1 MNDKRVHL
9 QNSVDAMLVLTD
21 TMHDLIDESDFSNNR
36 KAKLQ
41 TDLAT
46 IRYRTS
52 ALKEDISKEKEVT
65 ADGICN

>member
-1 MNDKRVHL
+1 MSDKGICL
-9 QNSVDAMLVLTD
+9 QNSIDEMLVLTD
-21 TMHDLIDESDFSNNR
+21 IVHGLIDESDFRDNR

-52 ALKEDISKEKEVT
+52 TLKEDISKEKEET
-65 ADGICN
+65 TDGICN

>member
-1 MNDKRVHL
+1 MNDKGVYL
-9 QNSVDAMLVLTD
+9 QNSVDAMLGLTD

-52 ALKEDISKEKEVT
+52 TLKEDISKETEGT
-65 ADGICN
+65 ADGIYN

>member
-1 MNDKRVHL
+1 MNDKEVHL
-9 QNSVDAMLVLTD
+9 QNSVDAMLVLTG
-21 TMHDLIDESDFSNNR
+21 TMRDLIDESDFSNKR

-52 ALKEDISKEKEVT
+52 TLKEDISKDKEESD
-65 ADGICN
+65 DGICN

>member
-1 MNDKRVHL
+1 MNDKGVYL

-21 TMHDLIDESDFSNNR
+21 TMRDLIGESDFSNNR

-52 ALKEDISKEKEVT
+52 TLKEDISKEKEGT
-65 ADGICN
+65 ANGIYN